1 MDEQQADPGSAAGV
15 APPPAEQT
23 RAARPFPPAM
33 ARRTRLIAGGVALVV
48 TGAAAGFALPHDS
61 HAVRVIRQVELVS
74 KTGAL
79 AASGAQITV
88 TGSATV
94 QGTPDTV
101 SFTIGVHTVESTA
114 TAALADN
121 NAEIVRLE
129 HALETKGISA
139 ADLQTSSLDVYANT
153 DSSGYV
159 TGFSVDDDLNVTT
172 HRVSDAGEAIDTAA
186 GAVGNDISLYGISF
200 SISNESALL
209 ATARGEAMANARTEA
224 EQVAAGGGLSLGPIV
239 KVVDQENT
247 QSTNPVYAFGAAVPA
262 ATGALEIERGTQPV
276 SVQVS
281 VVYELQS

>member
-1 MDEQQADPGSAAGV
+1 MDEHQAEDPSQPVAAV
-15 APPPAEQT
+15 SPAPQHVT
-23 RAARPFPPAM
+23 R
-33 ARRTRLIAGGVALVV
+33 RRTRLISGGVALVIG
-48 TGAAAGFALPHDS
+48 GAAVGFALPHAARAARVV
-61 HAVRVIRQVELVS
+61 HPAVLVS
-74 KTGAL
+74 KTGQL

-114 TAALADN
+114 TAALSDN

-129 HALETKGISA
+129 QALEARGIA
-139 ADLQTSSLDVYANT
+139 ATDLQTSSLDVYANT
-153 DSSGYV
+153 DSSGTV

-172 HRVSDAGEAIDTAA
+172 HEVSKAGEAIDTAA

-224 EQVAAGGGLSLGPIV
+224 QQVAAGGGLSLGPIV
-239 KVVDQENT
+239 KVVDEENA
-247 QSTNPVYAFGAAVPA
+247 QSTPYPEYGAAVPA
-262 ATGALEIERGTQPV
+262 AAGALEIERGTQPV
-276 SVQVS
+276 TVQVS
-281 VVYELQS
+281 VVYGLQS